1 MRFHCYFQ
9 DRGPEYAYLNDETG
23 SNEGRYENSVDENI
37 TMEDSNTIGDHFS
50 KKKNMLTDTRMSSS
64 F

>member
-23 SNEGRYENSVDENI
+23 SNEGRYEIKTLSTKI
-37 TMEDSNTIGDHFS
+37 
-50 KKKNMLTDTRMSSS
+50 
-64 F
+64 

>member
-23 SNEGRYENSVDENI
+23 SNESRYENSVDENI
-37 TMEDSNTIGDHFS
+37 TMEDSNTIS
-50 KKKNMLTDTRMSSS
+50 VLQTKKHMSTNTCMSIS